1 MRTGVTLIKKKFYFE
16 KEGFAM
22 FMLMFFLGL
31 IGFVTGAF
39 RLISCWLMEKIK
51 DDRFSEH
58 RKKSLEKRMVTL
70 WHYFP
75 SFLSVLS
82 HVINTH

>member
-1 MRTGVTLIKKKFYFE
+1 
-16 KEGFAM
+16 M

-51 DDRFSEH
+51 DDRFSPH
-58 RKKSLEKRMVTL
+58 RKKVWRNVWL
-70 WHYFP
+70 HYGITFLFFYL
-75 SFLSVLS
+75 SFHL
-82 HVINTH
+82 